1 MTGQATFVRRATGLV
16 FSLVLSG
23 LVLQAHA
30 AGEGSDILKQV
41 QQAARTLDYAGVFAY
56 QQGDIIESSLIVHQ
70 FDGKDEK
77 ERVELLNGTPR
88 EYIRLNQEVLSLIP
102 EEKTILREKQRT
114 DRFPALLLANEQAL
128 DKNYSIRALSKSL
141 RVAGRNCDLVDA
153 AAKDAHRYSYRLC
166 VDSQTKLL
174 LKAQTVNHH
183 GVVIEQVAF
192 TQISIGA
199 EMSSAMLA
207 PSWPTEGWTQIDV
220 PEKVVDLKAQGW
232 QVVAPPGYEISAQIV
247 REFSKKR
254 QVHQMVLSD
263 GLATISIFIEPY
275 SNERSEYKPQG
286 AAQMGSV
293 NIYGIKVANFWLTV
307 LGEVP
312 AATLEQLAQ
321 SIQYVTAT
329 GQK

>member
-1 MTGQATFVRRATGLV
+1 MSMRIRLTRRAIGVVLGA
-16 FSLVLSG
+16 LLSG
-23 LVLQAHA
+23 VSVQACAQNPDLLKLIQRA
-30 AGEGSDILKQV
+30 AH
-41 QQAARTLDYAGVFAY
+41 TLNYAGVFAY
-56 QQGDIIESSLIVHQ
+56 QQGGLIESSLIVHQ

-77 ERVELLNGTPR
+77 ERIELLNGAPR

-102 EEKTILREKQRT
+102 ENKTVMRERQRT

-128 DKNYSIRALSKSL
+128 DANYSVRTLSQVL
-141 RVAGRNCDLVDA
+141 RVAGRPCELVDVV
-153 AAKDAHRYSYRLC
+153 AKDAHRYSYRLC
-166 VDSQTKLL
+166 VDTQTQLL

-192 TQISIGA
+192 TQVSIGQDI
-199 EMSSAMLA
+199 SPSMLE
-207 PSWPTEGWTQIDV
+207 PSWPTEGWSQVDV
-220 PEKVVDLKAQGW
+220 PQKDVDLKAQGW
-232 QVVAPPGYEISAQIV
+232 RVVPPPGYEVSAQV
-247 REFSKKR
+247 LREFSENR
-254 QVHQMVLSD
+254 QVQQMVLSD

-293 NIYGIKVANFWLTV
+293 NIYGLKVANFWLTV

-321 SIQYVTAT
+321 SIQYVSAADS
-329 GQK
+329 KK